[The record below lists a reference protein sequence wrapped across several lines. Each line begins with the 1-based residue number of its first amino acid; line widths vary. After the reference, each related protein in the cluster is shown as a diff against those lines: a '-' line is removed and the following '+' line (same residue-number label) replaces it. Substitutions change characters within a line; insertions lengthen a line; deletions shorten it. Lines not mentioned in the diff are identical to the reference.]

1 MENPIHSPWKRTSLS
16 HSQRT
21 GFPQLRIKAS
31 YTHSHNAYC
40 GEYLSFPILSEKRA
54 KAKKEAGAQPSD
66 EPRSCTPAL
75 CYEKCGKLELFFG
88 VSA

>member
-31 YTHSHNAYC
+31 YAHSHNAYC

-54 KAKKEAGAQPSD
+54 RAKK
-66 EPRSCTPAL
+66 RSGSAAL
-75 CYEKCGKLELFFG
+75 GRTEKLHSRFVL
-88 VSA
+88 

>member
-31 YTHSHNAYC
+31 YAHSHNAYC
-40 GEYLSFPILSEKRA
+40 GEYLSFPFLKFKMKSGE
-54 KAKKEAGAQPSD
+54 Q
-66 EPRSCTPAL
+66 
-75 CYEKCGKLELFFG
+75 CGKIVSITG
-88 VSA
+88 VKK